1 MDKSSALRNRARV
14 GRLLWLLSPWM
25 LVAPVILFYP
35 FRFAFEL
42 DADEGVNLMKSLLV
56 NQGAELYTDVWS
68 DQPPLLTY
76 LIAVLFQIV
85 GVNLTVVRLMILLF
99 SCALFGAAVQYL
111 RAFWG
116 TPHAIAGG
124 LVLILLPSYLRLS
137 VSIMVGLPAIALA
150 LLSFLAI
157 SYWHKD
163 KKKLWLVLSG
173 VALALSVM
181 TKLFTG
187 LLAPLFVAGL
197 IAQEWRGFRKT
208 GSWSRFLTPA
218 VLWTCG
224 FGIAALLIGAISIY
238 PDGLS
243 QLTLTH
249 WAAQSTEFNDPTT
262 IAGYLSDSLPAIFL
276 AVIGSVY
283 VIQQGRLTGL
293 YLMGWALAGFL
304 LLSQVSPVWYHH
316 QLLVTVPVAILA
328 GVAAGEFLVAVR
340 NRFRNMQVM
349 STRAALY
356 VAVAVLI
363 PYFAVSSLS
372 NSISELDY
380 RLPNLRPPPAD
391 SREIEAV
398 GMLDVMREY
407 ADATKF
413 ILTDRPMFAI
423 WLGKPVPPE
432 VAALTGKRLLTGEL
446 SQAEI
451 ISAIQ
456 QYQPEQVA
464 LARFELP
471 QVEAYL
477 QQHYRLVYHL
487 TDHRLYVRGD
497 LQPNS
502 PNSGSG
508 GGDGR
513 TGQR

>member
-1 MDKSSALRNRARV
+1 MDKSSALRNRARA

-25 LVAPVILFYP
+25 LVALVILFYP

-99 SCALFGAAVQYL
+99 SCALFWAAVQYL
-111 RAFWG
+111 RTFWG
-116 TPHAIAGG
+116 SPHAIAGG
-124 LVLILLPSYLRLS
+124 LVLILLPSYMRLS
-137 VSIMVGLPAIALA
+137 VSIMIGLPAIALA

-163 KKKLWLVLSG
+163 GRKLWLVLSG
-173 VALALSVM
+173 LALALSVM

-187 LLAPLFVAGL
+187 LLAPLFIAGL

-208 GSWSRFLTPA
+208 GSWSNFLIPGG
-218 VLWTCG
+218 LWTGG
-224 FGIAALLIGAISIY
+224 FGITALLIGLISIY
-238 PDGLS
+238 PDGPS
-243 QLTLTH
+243 QLTVTH
-249 WAAQSTEFNDPTT
+249 WAAQSTEFNDSTT
-262 IAGYLSDSLPAIFL
+262 IAGYLSESLPAIFL

-316 QLLVTVPVAILA
+316 QLLVTIPVAILA
-328 GVAAGEFLVAVR
+328 GIAVGELLIAIR
-340 NRFRNMQVM
+340 NRFHKTQIV
-349 STRAALY
+349 SVRAALH

-363 PYFAVSSLS
+363 PYLAASTLS

-391 SREIEAV
+391 SRQIEAV

-407 ADATKF
+407 ADATNF

-446 SQAEI
+446 SQVEI
-451 ISAIQ
+451 ISAIE

-487 TDHRLYVRGD
+487 TDHRLYVRSD

-502 PNSGSG
+502 PNSRPGSG
-508 GGDGR
+508 G
-513 TGQR
+513 

>member
-1 MDKSSALRNRARV
+1 MDKLTPLRARARV
-14 GRLLWLLSPWM
+14 GGLGWLLAPSV
-25 LVAPVILFYP
+25 LVALVILFYP

-56 NQGAELYTDVWS
+56 NQGAELYADVWS

-76 LIAVLFQIV
+76 VIAVLFQIV

-99 SCALFGAAVQYL
+99 SCVLVWAAVQYL

-116 TPHAIAGG
+116 TPYAIAGG
-124 LVLILLPSYLRLS
+124 LVFILLPTYLRLS
-137 VSIMVGLPAIALA
+137 VSIMIGLPAIALA
-150 LLSFLAI
+150 MLSLLAI
-157 SYWHKD
+157 SYWHKER
-163 KKKLWLVLSG
+163 KRLWLVLSG
-173 VALALSVM
+173 LALALSVM

-187 LLAPLFVAGL
+187 LLTPLFIAGL

-208 GSWSRFLTPA
+208 GSWRNLLTPG

-224 FGIAALLIGAISIY
+224 FGIASLLIGLIFIY
-238 PDGLS
+238 PDGIS
-243 QLTLTH
+243 QLTVTH
-249 WAAQSTEFNDPTT
+249 WTAQSTEFHDPTT
-262 IAGYLSDSLPAIFL
+262 ITGYLSESLPAIFL
-276 AVIGSVY
+276 AIIGSVY

-293 YLMGWALAGFL
+293 YLIAWALTGFL
-304 LLSQVSPVWYHH
+304 LLSQYSPVWYHH
-316 QLLVTVPVAILA
+316 QLLVTIPVAILA
-328 GVAAGEFLVAVR
+328 GIAVGEFLIAIR
-340 NRFRNMQVM
+340 NRFHNLQVV
-349 STRAALY
+349 SVRAALH

-363 PYFAVSSLS
+363 PYLAASTLSS
-372 NSISELDY
+372 SISELDY

-398 GMLDVMREY
+398 GMLDVMRQY
-407 ADATKF
+407 ADSTNF

-446 SQAEI
+446 SQVEI
-451 ISAIQ
+451 ISAIVE
-456 QYQPEQVA
+456 YQPEQVA

-487 TDHRLYVRGD
+487 TDHRLYVRSD

-502 PNSGSG
+502 PNSRPGSG
-508 GGDGR
+508 G
-513 TGQR
+513 

>member
-1 MDKSSALRNRARV
+1 MDKVNALRNSTRV
-14 GRLLWLLSPWM
+14 GRLLWLLAPGM
-25 LVAPVILFYP
+25 LVALVVLFYP

-76 LIAVLFQIV
+76 LIAALFRIV
-85 GVNLTVVRLMILLF
+85 GVNLTVVRLTVLLF
-99 SCALFGAAVQYL
+99 SCVLFWAAVQYL
-111 RAFWG
+111 KAFWG
-116 TPHAIAGG
+116 TNHAIAGG
-124 LVLILLPSYLRLS
+124 LILILLPSYLRLS

-150 LLSFLAI
+150 MLSFLAI

-173 VALALSVM
+173 FALALSIM

-197 IAQEWRGFRKT
+197 IAQEWQGFRKT
-208 GSWSRFLTPA
+208 GSWSQFLTPG
-218 VLWTCG
+218 VLWTGG
-224 FGIAALLIGAISIY
+224 FGITALLTGLLSIY

-243 QLTLTH
+243 QLTVTH
-249 WAAQSTEFNDPTT
+249 WTAQQTEFSDPTS
-262 IAGYLSDSLPAIFL
+262 IAGYLSESLPAIFL

-283 VIQQGRLTGL
+283 VLQRGRPTGL
-293 YLMGWALAGFL
+293 YLTGWALAGFL
-304 LLSQVSPVWYHH
+304 LLSQYSPIWYHH
-316 QLLVTVPVAILA
+316 QLLVTIPVAILA
-328 GVAAGEFLVAVR
+328 GVAIGEFLVAIR
-340 NRFRNMQVM
+340 DRFRNLRPV
-349 STRAALY
+349 SVGAAMH

-363 PYFAVSSLS
+363 PYFAASSLS
-372 NSISELDY
+372 SSIRELDY
-380 RLPNLRPPPAD
+380 RLPNLRPPAAD
-391 SREIEAV
+391 LREIEAV

-407 ADATKF
+407 ADATNY

-446 SQAEI
+446 SQVEI

-456 QYQPEQVA
+456 RYQPEQVA

-471 QVEAYL
+471 QVEVYL

-497 LQPNS
+497 LMPNPPNS
-502 PNSGSG
+502 SSG
-508 GGDGR
+508 GGD
-513 TGQR
+513 

>member
-1 MDKSSALRNRARV
+1 MEMSSAPRNRARV
-14 GRLLWLLSPWM
+14 GRLLWLLFPWM
-25 LVAPVILFYP
+25 LVALVILFYP

-56 NQGAELYTDVWS
+56 NQGAKLYTVVWS

-76 LIAVLFQIV
+76 LMAILFQIV
-85 GVNLTVVRLMILLF
+85 GVNLTVVRLTVLLF
-99 SCALFGAAVQYL
+99 SCVLFWAAVQYL
-111 RAFWG
+111 RVFWG
-116 TPHAIAGG
+116 TRHAIAGG

-137 VSIMVGLPAIALA
+137 VSIMIGLPAIALGM
-150 LLSFLAI
+150 LSFLAI

-163 KKKLWLVLSG
+163 RRRVWLVLSG
-173 VALALSVM
+173 LALALSVM

-187 LLAPLFVAGL
+187 LLAPLFIAGL
-197 IAQEWRGFRKT
+197 IAQEWLGFRKT
-208 GSWSRFLTPA
+208 GSWRNFLSPGG
-218 VLWTCG
+218 LWTCG
-224 FGIAALLIGAISIY
+224 FGITALLIGLISIY

-243 QLTLTH
+243 QLTATH
-249 WAAQSTEFNDPTT
+249 WTAQSTEFNDPIT
-262 IAGYLSDSLPAIFL
+262 IAGYLSESLPAIFL

-293 YLMGWALAGFL
+293 YLIAWALTGFL
-304 LLSQVSPVWYHH
+304 LLSQYSPVWYHH
-316 QLLVTVPVAILA
+316 QLLVTIPVAILA
-328 GVAAGEFLVAVR
+328 GIAVGELLIAIR
-340 NRFRNMQVM
+340 NRFHKLQVV
-349 STRAALY
+349 SVRAALH
-356 VAVAVLI
+356 VAVAILI
-363 PYFAVSSLS
+363 PYFAASTLS
-372 NSISELDY
+372 NSIRELDY

-398 GMLDVMREY
+398 GMLDVMRQY
-407 ADATKF
+407 ADSTNL

-432 VAALTGKRLLTGEL
+432 VAALTGKRILTGEL

-451 ISAIQ
+451 ISAIV

-487 TDHRLYVRGD
+487 TDHRLYVRRD
-497 LQPNS
+497 LQPES
-502 PNSGSG
+502 PNS
-508 GGDGR
+508 
-513 TGQR
+513 

>member
-1 MDKSSALRNRARV
+1 MDKSSPLRNRATV
-14 GRLLWLLSPWM
+14 GRVLWLLSPWM
-25 LVAPVILFYP
+25 LVALVILFYP

-56 NQGAELYTDVWS
+56 NQGADLYTDVWS

-76 LIAVLFQIV
+76 LIAVLFQVV
-85 GVNLTVVRLMILLF
+85 GVNLTAVRLIILLF
-99 SCALFGAAVQYL
+99 SCALFWAAVQYL

-116 TPHAIAGG
+116 TPHAIVGG

-137 VSIMVGLPAIALA
+137 VSVMVGLPAIALA
-150 LLSFLAI
+150 MLSFLAM

-163 KKKLWLVLSG
+163 RRKLWLVLSG
-173 VALALSVM
+173 LALALSVM

-187 LLAPLFVAGL
+187 LLAPLFIAGL
-197 IAQEWRGFRKT
+197 IAQEWRGFRRT
-208 GSWSRFLTPA
+208 GSWRDFLTPG

-224 FGIAALLIGAISIY
+224 FGITSLLIGLISIY
-238 PDGLS
+238 PDGPS
-243 QLTLTH
+243 QLTVTH
-249 WAAQSTEFNDPTT
+249 WSAQSTEFRDPTT
-262 IAGYLSDSLPAIFL
+262 IAEYLSESLPAIFL

-293 YLMGWALAGFL
+293 YLMAWALAGFL
-304 LLSQVSPVWYHH
+304 LLSQYSPVWYHH
-316 QLLVTVPVAILA
+316 QLLVTIPVAILA
-328 GVAAGEFLVAVR
+328 GIAVGELLVAVR
-340 NRFRNMQVM
+340 NRFHKLQVV
-349 STRAALY
+349 SVRAALH

-363 PYFAVSSLS
+363 PYLAASTLS

-380 RLPNLRPPPAD
+380 RLPNLRPPPAA

-407 ADATKF
+407 ADATNF

-423 WLGKPVPPE
+423 WLGKPSPPE

-446 SQAEI
+446 SQVEI
-451 ISAIQ
+451 ISAIVE
-456 QYQPEQVA
+456 YQPEQVA

-477 QQHYRLVYHL
+477 QQHYRLVYKL
-487 TDHRLYVRGD
+487 TDHRLYVRSD
-497 LQPNS
+497 LQANS
-502 PNSGSG
+502 AKSSPG
-508 GGDGR
+508 GGD
-513 TGQR
+513 

>member
-1 MDKSSALRNRARV
+1 
-14 GRLLWLLSPWM
+14 M
-25 LVAPVILFYP
+25 LVALVILFYP

-56 NQGAELYTDVWS
+56 NQGAKLYTDVWS

-76 LIAVLFQIV
+76 LIAVVFKIG
-85 GVNLTVVRLMILLF
+85 GVNLTVVRLLILLF
-99 SCALFGAAVQYL
+99 SCALFWAAVRYL
-111 RAFWG
+111 GAFWG

-124 LVLILLPSYLRLS
+124 MVLILLPTYLRLS
-137 VSIMVGLPAIALA
+137 VSIMVGLPAIALGMF
-150 LLSFLAI
+150 SFLAI

-163 KKKLWLVLSG
+163 RRRLWLVLSG
-173 VALALSVM
+173 LALALSFM

-187 LLAPLFVAGL
+187 LLAPLFIAGL

-208 GSWSRFLTPA
+208 GSWRRFLTPA

-224 FGIAALLIGAISIY
+224 FGITSLLIGLISIH

-243 QLTLTH
+243 QLTVTH
-249 WAAQSTEFNDPTT
+249 WTAQSTEFNDPTT
-262 IAGYLSDSLPAIFL
+262 IAGYLSESLPAIFL

-293 YLMGWALAGFL
+293 YLVAWAIVGFL
-304 LLSQVSPVWYHH
+304 LLSQYSPVWYHH
-316 QLLVTVPVAILA
+316 QLLVTIPVAILA
-328 GVAAGEFLVAVR
+328 GIAVGEFLIAIR
-340 NRFRNMQVM
+340 NRFHNLQAVSVRG
-349 STRAALY
+349 ALH
-356 VAVAVLI
+356 VAVAILI
-363 PYFAVSSLS
+363 PYFAASTIS
-372 NSISELDY
+372 NSIRELDY

-398 GMLDVMREY
+398 GMLDVMRQY
-407 ADATKF
+407 ADSTNL

-451 ISAIQ
+451 ISAIV

-487 TDHRLYVRGD
+487 TDHRLYVRRD
-497 LQPNS
+497 LQPES
-502 PNSGSG
+502 PNS
-508 GGDGR
+508 
-513 TGQR
+513 